1 MVLGELNDPIE
12 TLTALLQGID
22 VVISCVAP
30 PAVRQQIP
38 LIDAAAGANVKRF
51 LPCNWGTP
59 SARGGIL
66 ALRDAKEEVHDCIFR
81 HKLGFTIIDIGF
93 WYQASIPRVPS
104 GRFDSAIFMPI
115 NEVYA
120 GGRTPNMLTDARD
133 AGKITV
139 EIIRD
144 PRTLNKRIIA
154 YGTVLSQNEI
164 HKLIEDKTGEKL
176 ELTIV

>member
-1 MVLGELNDPIE
+1 LE

-30 PAVRQQIP
+30 PAVRDQIP
-38 LIDAAAGANVKRF
+38 LINAAAAANVKRF

-59 SARGGIL
+59 SARGWIL
-66 ALRDAKEEVHDCIFR
+66 ALRDIKEEVHDCIFR

-104 GRFDSAIFMPI
+104 GRFDSAIFMPV

-133 AGKITV
+133 AGRITV
-139 EIIRD
+139 EILKVQ
-144 PRTLNKRIIA
+144 RTLKKRVIA
-154 YGTVLSQNEI
+154 YGMFSVKMRSTHSS
-164 HKLIEDKTGEKL
+164 KTRLAKSWS
-176 ELTIV
+176 